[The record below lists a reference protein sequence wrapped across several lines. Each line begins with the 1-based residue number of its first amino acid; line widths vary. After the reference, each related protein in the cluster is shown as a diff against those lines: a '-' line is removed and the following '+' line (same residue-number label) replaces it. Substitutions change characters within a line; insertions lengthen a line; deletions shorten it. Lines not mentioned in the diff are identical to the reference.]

1 MLSLL
6 RYVSPEADHSGA
18 VVPRQQSVALAEV
31 EKLDLD
37 VLARICYVLEC
48 EPADIIKYND

>member
-1 MLSLL
+1 MHRLP
-6 RYVSPEADHSGA
+6 RNAAPEADHARA
-18 VVPRQQSVALAEV
+18 VVSRQQSVALTEV

>member
-1 MLSLL
+1 MHHLP
-6 RYVSPEADHSGA
+6 RYAAPEADHAGA
-18 VVPRQQSVALAEV
+18 VGSRQKSVAFTEI

>member
-1 MLSLL
+1 MHRLL
-6 RYVSPEADHSGA
+6 RNAAPEADHSCA
-18 VVPRQQSVALAEV
+18 VGSRQQSVAFAEI